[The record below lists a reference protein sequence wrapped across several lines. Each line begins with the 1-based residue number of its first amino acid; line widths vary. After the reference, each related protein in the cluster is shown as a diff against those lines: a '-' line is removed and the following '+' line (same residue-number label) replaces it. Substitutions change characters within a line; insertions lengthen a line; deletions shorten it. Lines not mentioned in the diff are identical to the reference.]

1 MSTKEKRKGG
11 KDDEKGERELKKIE
25 TNFVIPFFYQFWGLS
40 LPQNRTRDLQFF
52 LMFSHYVFLASL
64 EFPLAPGS

>member
-52 LMFSHYVFLASL
+52 
-64 EFPLAPGS
+64 